1 MSLPA
6 SWRLAL
12 TTTLLLLASAAMADD
27 AADCRQ
33 TADRDLQIGACT
45 EVILAKGS
53 VDDSV
58 NAYAERGKAYLAQSK
73 YEKAV
78 ADFTEVLH
86 LDPKM
91 TTSALRMRAS
101 AYIGEEDWSV
111 AMADLNLAVKLAPD
125 EAETFVVRSKAYRQ
139 KGDVG
144 GADADCGRAHAL
156 DPSAA
161 C

>member
-12 TTTLLLLASAAMADD
+12 TTTLLLLASGAMADD

-86 LDPKM
+86 LAPKM
-91 TTSALRMRAS
+91 TTSALRMRRPDHRPVGPDVDDIAGAPTNPALVRATLALDLAPMES
-101 AYIGEEDWSV
+101 IDWYQV
-111 AMADLNLAVKLAPD
+111 AKAADLC
-125 EAETFVVRSKAYRQ
+125 EWEI
-139 KGDVG
+139 
-144 GADADCGRAHAL
+144 
-156 DPSAA
+156 AA
-161 C
+161 